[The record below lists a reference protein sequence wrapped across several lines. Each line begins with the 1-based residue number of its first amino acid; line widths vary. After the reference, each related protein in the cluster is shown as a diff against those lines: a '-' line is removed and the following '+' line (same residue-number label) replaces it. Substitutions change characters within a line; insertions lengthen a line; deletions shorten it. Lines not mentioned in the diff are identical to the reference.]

1 MSIGKITRVAL
12 RDVWK
17 HEAADFTTWLENN
30 IDVLN
35 DVLDF
40 NLSSAEREQ
49 SAGAFRVDLVGEHED
64 GGTVVIENQLEKSD
78 HDHLGKVLTYLAA
91 LDAKAA
97 VEIRVSTT
105 ARAYQGHNVA
115 QRVDVNTVLSC
126 EGRGDPNRRFRAS
139 SFTD

>member
-17 HEAADFTTWLENN
+17 HEAADFTTCLEDN

-49 SAGAFRVDLVGEHED
+49 SAGAFSVDLLRVE
-64 GGTVVIENQLEKSD
+64 GG
-78 HDHLGKVLTYLAA
+78 G
-91 LDAKAA
+91 AKHA
-97 VEIRVSTT
+97 T
-105 ARAYQGHNVA
+105 G
-115 QRVDVNTVLSC
+115 QRLRTPRHA
-126 EGRGDPNRRFRAS
+126 E
-139 SFTD
+139 THQT